1 MEKDN
6 QHSVKTILTTVGELG
21 KNTPPAGK
29 VLLNPVKNQKM
40 VVILTEMM

>member
-6 QHSVKTILTTVGELG
+6 QHSVKTILTTFGDLG
-21 KNTPPAGK
+21 KNRLPAGK
-29 VLLNPVKNQKM
+29 VLFNPVKNQKM